1 MGAISGAVAF
11 GTSKVLK
18 YLETRPMFEG
28 EADKILR
35 DYAGEEVKRYP
46 KQNVITKDIPTLR
59 EQLQVVRDK
68 FKLSSFW
75 SKSNQVRI
83 GRYDTKFYEYKNEAW
98 SSIDIV
104 DVNVNPIG
112 HFFCDFMGLCR

>member
-1 MGAISGAVAF
+1 MKTREVS
-11 GTSKVLK
+11 LC
-18 YLETRPMFEG
+18 YLYVT
-28 EADKILR
+28 
-35 DYAGEEVKRYP
+35 YVTYVTEENR
-46 KQNVITKDIPTLR
+46 ITKDIPTLR
-59 EQLQVVRDK
+59 EQLQVVHDK
-68 FKLSSFW
+68 YKLSSFW

-83 GRYDTKFYEYKNEAW
+83 GRYDTKFYEYKNEAY